1 MQLLKPE
8 LNSLIQK
15 EALDLFYK
23 NGYQATLMRDL
34 AAAVGMSVGNTYRYY
49 KSKHDLFTTLVQ
61 PVHEKLVELL
71 EATHD
76 NPEAHF
82 NELCLTTIMTQF
94 TAICSK
100 YHKES
105 VIFLE
110 YYLAQ
115 EDDPVIQNFRGLIYR
130 TVKAH
135 LPQITMPMFDL
146 LYHFIAT
153 GTVFVLRKSAPEN
166 IVSNLKLLYVFLF
179 KDVKDRINAL

>member
-82 NELCLTTIMTQF
+82 NELCLTTIMTRF

-115 EDDPVIQNFRGLIYR
+115 DDDPVIKDFKNLIFE

-135 LPQITMPMFDL
+135 IPKVTPPMFEL

-166 IVSNLKLLYVFLF
+166 IVANLRTLYIFLF
-179 KDVKDRINAL
+179 KDINERVI